1 MLRRRSRQISIYV
14 VRCRMKKYGES
25 IENIREMVFEKI
37 NFAKD
42 LNLGKVLITDFFF
55 PKN

>member
-42 LNLGKVLITDFFF
+42 LNLGEMDF
-55 PKN
+55 KC